1 MTVKAKSNNATKTLL
16 TSITKVGEVA
26 GNNSKTITLSKNIYD
41 YAVIIL
47 TCRFVSG
54 SKDFQS
60 SSITIGSDINRNIVA
75 NNRILN
81 VMPFDGT
88 GHHQA
93 ELKIKTTRDF
103 KNFILRSSD
112 AVTGASLYVIE

>member
-1 MTVKAKSNNATKTLL
+1 MSVKAKSNNTTKTLL

-47 TCRFVSG
+47 TSRFVSG

-60 SSITIGSDINRNIVA
+60 SSIIIGSDINRNIVA
-75 NNRILN
+75 NDRILN
-81 VMPFDGT
+81 VMPFDGS
-88 GHHQA
+88 GHHQV
-93 ELKIKTTRDF
+93 ELKIKTKGDF
-103 KNFILRSSD
+103 KNLILRSID
-112 AVTGASLYVIE
+112 VVTGASLYVIE